1 MTKYST
7 ILAENLYLPVRL
19 SRIMKK
25 ILSIDGGGIR
35 GIIPGM
41 VLVAL
46 EERLKLESKNPDA
59 AIVDYFDF
67 FAGTSTG
74 GILTCLLLCPAE
86 ENPTRPR
93 FSARAALD
101 LYLEHGNEIFKM
113 SFFKRIRA
121 KLGLAGERYNS
132 MVFEGVLKN
141 YFGEKKLSQLIK
153 PCIIS
158 AYNIELRKT
167 HFFRQQNA
175 IKRGNI
181 RDFYLRDVCR
191 ATSAAPTYFSVAE
204 IHSLANVRYPL
215 LDGGVFATNPALS
228 GLIEVTRAFNQTRIN
243 DISLVSLGTG
253 RSRRSYDYDHFKKS
267 SAMAIVPAI
276 LDIMMSGVAETSD
289 FFLKQLFNS
298 IGHSENYIRI
308 EPDSL
313 ESIKEGLDAASP
325 ANLERLIALGDRTV
339 SENEARITQIA
350 KMLIAEAKDSV
361 NKKPW
366 DFLKA
371 VRSLGSM

>member
-1 MTKYST
+1 
-7 ILAENLYLPVRL
+7 
-19 SRIMKK
+19 MKK

-41 VLVAL
+41 LLVAL
-46 EERLKLESKNPDA
+46 EGKLKLESKNPDA

-74 GILTCLLLCPAE
+74 GILTCLLLCPSE
-86 ENPTRPR
+86 DHPTRPK
-93 FSARAALD
+93 FSAKAALD

-113 SFFKRIRA
+113 SFFKRFRA

-132 MVFEGVLKN
+132 QIFEGILKK
-141 YFGEKKLSQLIK
+141 YFGDTKLSQLIK

-175 IKRGNI
+175 ITRGES
-181 RDFYLRDVCR
+181 RDFYIRDVCR

-204 IHSLANVRYPL
+204 IYSLANVRYPL

-228 GLIEVTRAFNQTRIN
+228 GLIEVTKAFNQTKIN
-243 DISLVSLGTG
+243 DIYLYSLGTG

-267 SAMAIVPAI
+267 SAMAIVPALI
-276 LDIMMSGVAETSD
+276 DIMMSGVAETSD
-289 FFLKQLFNS
+289 FFLEQLF
-298 IGHSENYIRI
+298 HSVGKEQNYIRI

-325 ANLERLIALGDRTV
+325 TNIQKLVALGDRTV
-339 SENEARITQIA
+339 SENDGLLTRIA
-350 KMLIAEAKDSV
+350 KLLVEEERHSTSKM
-361 NKKPW
+361 PW
-366 DFLKA
+366 DFLKH
-371 VRSLGSM
+371 SFSK

>member
-1 MTKYST
+1 
-7 ILAENLYLPVRL
+7 
-19 SRIMKK
+19 MKK

-41 VLVAL
+41 ILVAL
-46 EERLKLESKNPDA
+46 EEKLKRESKNPNA

-74 GILTCLLLCPAE
+74 GILICLMLCPSE
-86 ENPTRPR
+86 EDPTRPR
-93 FSARAALD
+93 FSAREALD
-101 LYLEHGNEIFKM
+101 LYLKHGNDIFKM

-132 MVFEGVLKN
+132 AIFEGVLKN
-141 YFGEKKLSQLIK
+141 YFGELKLSQLIK

-175 IKRGNI
+175 ITRGDS
-181 RDFYLRDVCR
+181 RDFYLKDVCR

-228 GLIEVTRAFNQTRIN
+228 GLIEVTKAYNQTRIN
-243 DISLVSLGTG
+243 DIFLVSLGTG
-253 RSRRSYDYDHFKKS
+253 RSKRSYDYDYFKKS
-267 SAMAIVPAI
+267 SAMAVVPAI

-289 FFLKQLFNS
+289 FFLRQLFHS
-298 IGHSENYIRI
+298 AGRSENYIRI
-308 EPDSL
+308 EPNSL

-325 ANLERLIALGDRTV
+325 SNMEKLVALADRTI
-339 SENEARITQIA
+339 SENDAMITQLARI
-350 KMLIAEAKDSV
+350 LIEEQKQAV

-371 VRSLGSM
+371 VRSLGSL

>member
-1 MTKYST
+1 
-7 ILAENLYLPVRL
+7 
-19 SRIMKK
+19 MKK

-41 VLVAL
+41 LLVAL
-46 EERLKLESKNPDA
+46 EEKLKQESKNPDA

-74 GILTCLLLCPAE
+74 GILTCLLLCPSE
-86 ENPTRPR
+86 DHPTRPR
-93 FSARAALD
+93 FSAKAALD

-113 SFFKRIRA
+113 SFFKRLRA
-121 KLGLAGERYNS
+121 KFGLAGERYNS
-132 MVFEGVLKN
+132 AIFENVLHQ
-141 YFGEKKLSQLIK
+141 YFGDTKLSQLIK

-158 AYNIELRKT
+158 SYNIELRKT

-175 IKRGNI
+175 ISRGDS

-228 GLIEVTRAFNQTRIN
+228 GLIEVTKAFNQTRIN
-243 DISLVSLGTG
+243 DIYLLSLGTG
-253 RSRRSYDYDHFKKS
+253 RSRKSYDYDHFKKS
-267 SAMAIVPAI
+267 SAMAIVPA
-276 LDIMMSGVAETSD
+276 LVDIMMSGVAETSD
-289 FFLKQLFNS
+289 FFLQQLF
-298 IGHSENYIRI
+298 HSAGKEKNYIRI
-308 EPDSL
+308 EPRSL

-325 ANLERLIALGDRTV
+325 SNIEKLVALGDRTV
-339 SENEARITQIA
+339 SENQETLNQLA
-350 KMLIAEAKDSV
+350 KLLIEEQKRNGS
-361 NKKPW
+361 KMPW
-366 DFLKA
+366 DFLRVA
-371 VRSLGSM
+371 R

>member
-1 MTKYST
+1 
-7 ILAENLYLPVRL
+7 
-19 SRIMKK
+19 MKK

-35 GIIPGM
+35 GVIPGM
-41 VLVAL
+41 LLVAL
-46 EERLKLESKNPDA
+46 EEKLKQESKNPDA

-74 GILTCLLLCPAE
+74 GILTCLLLCPSE
-86 ENPTRPR
+86 DHPTRPK

-132 MVFEGVLKN
+132 QVFEGILKK
-141 YFGEKKLSQLIK
+141 YFGKTKLSQLIK

-167 HFFRQQNA
+167 HFFRQQTA
-175 IKRGNI
+175 ITRGES
-181 RDFYLRDVCR
+181 RDFYLKDVCR

-204 IHSLANVRYPL
+204 IYSLANVRYPL

-228 GLIEVTRAFNQTRIN
+228 GLIEVTKAYNQTKIN
-243 DISLVSLGTG
+243 DIHLFSLGTG

-267 SAMAIVPAI
+267 SAMAIVPALI
-276 LDIMMSGVAETSD
+276 DIMMTGVAETSD
-289 FFLKQLFNS
+289 FFLEQLF
-298 IGHSENYIRI
+298 HSVGKGQNYIRI
-308 EPDSL
+308 EPESL
-313 ESIKEGLDAASP
+313 ESIKEGLDAAS
-325 ANLERLIALGDRTV
+325 ASNIKKLVALGDRTV
-339 SENEARITQIA
+339 SENDLLLDQIA
-350 KMLIAEAKDSV
+350 KFLVEEERGSTSKM
-361 NKKPW
+361 PW
-366 DFLKA
+366 DFLKHRA
-371 VRSLGSM
+371 

>member
-1 MTKYST
+1 
-7 ILAENLYLPVRL
+7 
-19 SRIMKK
+19 MKK

-41 VLVAL
+41 LLVAL
-46 EERLKLESKNPDA
+46 EEKIKRESKNPDA

-74 GILTCLLLCPAE
+74 GILTCLLLCPSDE
-86 ENPTRPR
+86 HPTRPK
-93 FSARAALD
+93 FSAKAALD

-113 SFFKRIRA
+113 SFFKRLRA
-121 KLGLAGERYNS
+121 KFGLAGERYNS
-132 MVFEGVLKN
+132 AIFEGVLAK
-141 YFGEKKLSQLIK
+141 YFGETKLSQLIK

-175 IKRGNI
+175 ISRGST
-181 RDFYLRDVCR
+181 RDFYLKDVCR

-228 GLIEVTRAFNQTRIN
+228 GLIEVTKAFNQTRIN
-243 DISLVSLGTG
+243 DIYLLSLGTG

-267 SAMAIVPAI
+267 SAMAIVPALI
-276 LDIMMSGVAETSD
+276 DIMMSGVAETSD
-289 FFLKQLFNS
+289 FFLEQLF
-298 IGHSENYIRI
+298 HSAGKDNNYIRI
-308 EPDSL
+308 EPGSL

-325 ANLERLIALGDRTV
+325 SNIEKLVALGDRTV
-339 SENEARITQIA
+339 SENETLLNNVA
-350 KMLIAEAKDSV
+350 KFLIEDQKRNSS
-361 NKKPW
+361 KMPW
-366 DFLKA
+366 DFLRVA
-371 VRSLGSM
+371 R

>member
-1 MTKYST
+1 
-7 ILAENLYLPVRL
+7 
-19 SRIMKK
+19 MKK

-41 VLVAL
+41 LLVAL
-46 EERLKLESKNPDA
+46 EDKLKLESKNPDS

-67 FAGTSTG
+67 YAGTSTG
-74 GILTCLLLCPAE
+74 GILTCLLLCPSE
-86 ENPTRPR
+86 KDPSRPK

-113 SFFKRIRA
+113 SFFKRLRA
-121 KLGLAGERYNS
+121 KFGLAGERYNS
-132 MVFEGVLKN
+132 LIFEGILKK
-141 YFGEKKLSQLIK
+141 YFAETKLSQLIK

-175 IKRGNI
+175 ITRGNA
-181 RDFYLRDVCR
+181 RDFYLKDVCR

-204 IHSLANVRYPL
+204 IYSLANVRYPL

-228 GLIEVTRAFNQTRIN
+228 GLIEITKAFNQTKIN
-243 DISLVSLGTG
+243 DIYLLSLGTG

-267 SAMAIVPAI
+267 SAMAIVPALI
-276 LDIMMSGVAETSD
+276 DIMMSGVAETSD
-289 FFLKQLFNS
+289 FFLSQLFRS
-298 IGHSENYIRI
+298 AGKEKNYVRI

-325 ANLERLIALGDRTV
+325 SNIKKLVALGDRTV
-339 SENEARITQIA
+339 SENEERLTQIA
-350 KMLIAEAKDSV
+350 KFLVEEQRRSNVKM
-361 NKKPW
+361 PW
-366 DFLKA
+366 DFLKN
-371 VRSLGSM
+371 GH

>member
-1 MTKYST
+1 
-7 ILAENLYLPVRL
+7 
-19 SRIMKK
+19 MKK

-41 VLVAL
+41 LLVAL
-46 EERLKLESKNPDA
+46 EEKLKKESKNPDA

-74 GILTCLLLCPAE
+74 GILTCLLLCPSE

-93 FSARAALD
+93 FSAKEALD

-113 SFFKRIRA
+113 SFFKRLRA
-121 KLGLAGERYNS
+121 KFGLAGERYNS
-132 MVFEGVLKN
+132 HIFEGVLKK
-141 YFGEKKLSQLIK
+141 YFGKTKLSQLIK

-175 IKRGNI
+175 IVRGDV
-181 RDFYLRDVCR
+181 RDFYLKDVCR

-228 GLIEVTRAFNQTRIN
+228 GLIEVTKAFNQTRIN
-243 DISLVSLGTG
+243 DIYLCSLGTG
-253 RSRRSYDYDHFKKS
+253 RSKRSYDYDHFKKS
-267 SAMAIVPAI
+267 SAMAIVPALI
-276 LDIMMSGVAETSD
+276 DIMMSGVAETSD
-289 FFLKQLFNS
+289 FFLQQLF
-298 IGHSENYIRI
+298 HSVGKEKNYVRI
-308 EPDSL
+308 EPNSL

-325 ANLERLIALGDRTV
+325 TNIEKLVALGDKTV
-339 SENEARITQIA
+339 SENESLLNLIA
-350 KMLIAEAKDSV
+350 KFLVEEDKRSS
-361 NKKPW
+361 NKMPW
-366 DFLKA
+366 DFLKVA
-371 VRSLGSM
+371 R

>member
-1 MTKYST
+1 
-7 ILAENLYLPVRL
+7 
-19 SRIMKK
+19 MKK

-41 VLVAL
+41 LLVAL
-46 EERLKLESKNPDA
+46 EDKLKQESKNPDA

-74 GILTCLLLCPAE
+74 GILTCLLLCPSE
-86 ENPTRPR
+86 DHPNRPK

-113 SFFKRIRA
+113 SLLKRIRA

-132 MVFEGVLKN
+132 QVFEGILKK
-141 YFGEKKLSQLIK
+141 YFGHTKLSQLIK

-167 HFFRQQNA
+167 HFFRQQTA
-175 IKRGNI
+175 ITRGES
-181 RDFYLRDVCR
+181 RDFYLKDVCR

-204 IHSLANVRYPL
+204 IYSLANVRYPL

-228 GLIEVTRAFNQTRIN
+228 GLIEVTKAYNQTKIN
-243 DISLVSLGTG
+243 DIHLFSLGTG

-267 SAMAIVPAI
+267 SAMAIVPALI
-276 LDIMMSGVAETSD
+276 DIMMTGVAETSD
-289 FFLKQLFNS
+289 FFLEQLF
-298 IGHSENYIRI
+298 HSVGKEQNYIRI
-308 EPDSL
+308 EPESL
-313 ESIKEGLDAASP
+313 ESIKEGLDAANPS
-325 ANLERLIALGDRTV
+325 NIKKLVALGDRTV
-339 SENEARITQIA
+339 SENDLLLTQIA
-350 KMLIAEAKDSV
+350 RFLVEEEKRSTSRM
-361 NKKPW
+361 PW
-366 DFLKA
+366 DFLKHHN
-371 VRSLGSM
+371 

>member
-1 MTKYST
+1 
-7 ILAENLYLPVRL
+7 
-19 SRIMKK
+19 MKK

-41 VLVAL
+41 ILVAL
-46 EERLKLESKNPDA
+46 EDKLKRETKNPDA

-74 GILTCLLLCPAE
+74 GILTCLLLCPSE
-86 ENPTRPR
+86 TDPGRPR
-93 FSARAALD
+93 FSAKEALD
-101 LYLEHGNEIFKM
+101 LYLKHGNEIFKM
-113 SFFKRIRA
+113 SFFKRLRA
-121 KLGLAGERYNS
+121 KFGLAGERYNS
-132 MVFEGVLKN
+132 AIFEGVLKT
-141 YFGEKKLSQLIK
+141 YFGDTKLSQLIK

-167 HFFRQQNA
+167 HFFRQQSA
-175 IKRGNI
+175 IKRGDA

-204 IHSLANVRYPL
+204 IHSMANVRYPL

-243 DISLVSLGTG
+243 DIFLVSLGTG

-267 SAMAIVPAI
+267 SAMAIVPAM

-289 FFLKQLFNS
+289 FFLQQLFQS
-298 IGHSENYIRI
+298 AGKMQNYNRI
-308 EPDSL
+308 EPNSL

-325 ANLERLIALGDRTV
+325 SNIEKLVALGDRTV
-339 SENEARITQIA
+339 SENETKITQLA
-350 KMLIAEAKDSV
+350 RMLIEEHKQTG
-361 NKKPW
+361 NKKTW

-371 VRSLGSM
+371 VRSLGSL

>member
-1 MTKYST
+1 
-7 ILAENLYLPVRL
+7 
-19 SRIMKK
+19 MKK

-41 VLVAL
+41 LLVAL
-46 EERLKLESKNPDA
+46 EEKLKLESKNPDA

-74 GILTCLLLCPAE
+74 GILTCLLLCPSE
-86 ENPTRPR
+86 DHPTRPK
-93 FSARAALD
+93 FSAKAALD

-113 SFFKRIRA
+113 SFFKRLRA
-121 KLGLAGERYNS
+121 KFGLAGERYNS
-132 MVFEGVLKN
+132 QIFEGILKK
-141 YFGEKKLSQLIK
+141 YFGDTKLSQLIK

-175 IKRGNI
+175 ITRGES
-181 RDFYLRDVCR
+181 RDFYIRDVCR

-204 IHSLANVRYPL
+204 IYSLANVRYPL

-228 GLIEVTRAFNQTRIN
+228 GLIEVTKAFNQTKIN
-243 DISLVSLGTG
+243 DIYLYSLGTG

-267 SAMAIVPAI
+267 SAMAIVPALI
-276 LDIMMSGVAETSD
+276 DIMMSGVAETSD
-289 FFLKQLFNS
+289 FFLEQLF
-298 IGHSENYIRI
+298 HSVGKEQNYIRI

-325 ANLERLIALGDRTV
+325 TNIQKLVALGDRTV
-339 SENEARITQIA
+339 SENDALLTRIA
-350 KMLIAEAKDSV
+350 KLLVAEEYGSTSKM
-361 NKKPW
+361 PW
-366 DFLKA
+366 DFLKH
-371 VRSLGSM
+371 SFNK

>member
-1 MTKYST
+1 
-7 ILAENLYLPVRL
+7 
-19 SRIMKK
+19 MKK

-35 GIIPGM
+35 GVIPGM
-41 VLVAL
+41 LLVAL
-46 EERLKLESKNPDA
+46 EEKLKQESKNPDA

-74 GILTCLLLCPAE
+74 GILTCLLLCPSE
-86 ENPTRPR
+86 DHPTRPK

-132 MVFEGVLKN
+132 QVFEGILKK
-141 YFGEKKLSQLIK
+141 YFGQTKLSQLIK

-167 HFFRQQNA
+167 HFFRQQTA
-175 IKRGNI
+175 ITRGAS
-181 RDFYLRDVCR
+181 RDFYLKDVCR

-204 IHSLANVRYPL
+204 IYSLANVRYPL

-228 GLIEVTRAFNQTRIN
+228 GLIEVTKAYNQTKIN
-243 DISLVSLGTG
+243 DIHLFSLGTG

-267 SAMAIVPAI
+267 SAMAIVPALI
-276 LDIMMSGVAETSD
+276 DIMMSGVAETSD
-289 FFLKQLFNS
+289 FFLEQLF
-298 IGHSENYIRI
+298 HSVGKEQNYIRI
-308 EPDSL
+308 EPESL
-313 ESIKEGLDAASP
+313 ESIKEGLDAAS
-325 ANLERLIALGDRTV
+325 ASNIKKLVALGDRTV
-339 SENEARITQIA
+339 SENDLLLSQIA
-350 KMLIAEAKDSV
+350 KFLVEEERRSTSKM
-361 NKKPW
+361 PW
-366 DFLKA
+366 DFLKHRA
-371 VRSLGSM
+371 